1 MRSGL
6 LYGYR
11 RGHDFRKDY
20 QIFQQKDEA
29 NGFFD
34 RLVLLSKITIWKS
47 LEILI
52 LWLEASSEQTV
63 AAGGGVMVASSGEIL
78 FLGEGDL

>member
-52 LWLEASSEQTV
+52 L
-63 AAGGGVMVASSGEIL
+63 
-78 FLGEGDL
+78 

>member
-1 MRSGL
+1 MSALIPVLKRIAPNVVMTSGL
-6 LYGYR
+6 LCGYR
-11 RGHDFRKDY
+11 RGHNFRKDY

-52 LWLEASSEQTV
+52 L
-63 AAGGGVMVASSGEIL
+63 
-78 FLGEGDL
+78 